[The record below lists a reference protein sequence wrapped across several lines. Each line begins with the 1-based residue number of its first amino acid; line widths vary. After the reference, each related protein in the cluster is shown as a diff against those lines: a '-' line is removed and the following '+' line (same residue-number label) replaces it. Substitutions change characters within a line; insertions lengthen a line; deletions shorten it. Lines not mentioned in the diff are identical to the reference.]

1 MTGMCARYRLKT
13 GVVKQALSR
22 FAGDE
27 GGATSLEYGLIAG
40 LVSVAILSAVV
51 SMGDSIDSIFS
62 SLSTDLDVAATE
74 N

>member
-1 MTGMCARYRLKT
+1 MCARYRWKT
-13 GVVKQALSR
+13 GVVKQSLSR

-40 LVSVAILSAVV
+40 FVSVAILSAVV
-51 SMGDSIDSIFS
+51 SLGDEVSSIFT
-62 SLSTDLDVAATE
+62 SLSSDLEAVASGIQ

>member
-1 MTGMCARYRLKT
+1 MCARNQWKT
-13 GVVKQALSR
+13 GVMMQALSR

-40 LVSVAILSAVV
+40 FVSVAILSAVV
-51 SMGDSIDSIFS
+51 SMGDSSGSIFS
-62 SLSTDLDVAATE
+62 GLSSDLEAVASGIQ

>member
-1 MTGMCARYRLKT
+1 MCARNRRKT
-13 GVVKQALSR
+13 GVVMHTLSR

-40 LVSVAILSAVV
+40 FVSVAILSAVV
-51 SMGDSIDSIFS
+51 SMGDSIGSIFS
-62 SLSTDLDVAATE
+62 GLSSDLDAAVSATK